1 MDSLIHSKS
10 INNLILVQ
18 ENEKLAESVLL
29 YFVKFNPEIFNRAV
43 EVCSVQNNIQQ
54 PIDIIQ
60 RLRNIVDE
68 EGYPKCKIKLIK
80 TYRQHTNCLLK
91 DAKDYVES
99 LFATEEAE
107 MKGRWQ

>member
-18 ENEKLAESVLL
+18 ENKQLAESVLL

-43 EVCSVQNNIQQ
+43 GVCSVQNNIQQ
-54 PIDIIQ
+54 PIDII
-60 RLRNIVDE
+60 LRNIVDE

-80 TYRQHTNCLLK
+80 TYRQHTNCYLK

-99 LFATEEAE
+99 LFATEQAE
-107 MKGRWQ
+107 HEQQRFN